1 MVLPSNRELLL
12 RRLVECLGRDRTRHQ
27 VAEVTSLGL
36 VQMTRK
42 RIGTGLAEAFTEEC
56 EHCHGQGYLKFE
68 EPTDSQAP
76 ADGGDRPQ
84 RRRRKR

>member
-1 MVLPSNRELLL
+1 M
-12 RRLVECLGRDRTRHQ
+12 
-27 VAEVTSLGL
+27 AEVTSLGL

-56 EHCHGQGYLKFE
+56 EHCHGQGYVKFE

-76 ADGGDRPQ
+76 ADGGDRPH